1 MMTKLGITMK
11 QYIRLPVTFFLL
23 MLGLGAGMGALAQT
37 TSGIAETSFS
47 AEHIKQALDEKRWLD
62 AEKMLAP
69 LLGKEPNNSF
79 IAFDLAQVYENTDRK
94 AEAQSIYTAI
104 AALSPVEREKF
115 VVFEN
120 IDGKQSMKLLST
132 LARNKLQAFKTTT
145 PAPAA
150 VASLATA
157 PRAVDPIMVAVAP
170 APVPVPVVTPVKQD
184 TASVQEEQI
193 AAFDAWLMAWKT
205 KNLKAYFESYVPEF
219 KGKMTSS
226 AKWKKSR
233 TKNILGKEKIEI
245 KASNMAFKKLSADK
259 WTISFMQTYKAK
271 SITAVS
277 QKTLVMR
284 QVLGRWLIESETT
297 SK

>member
-1 MMTKLGITMK
+1 MTNKLGITME
-11 QYIRLPVTFFLL
+11 QHIRLLYTFFLL
-23 MLGLGAGMGALAQT
+23 MLGLGAGMGARAQT
-37 TSGIAETSFS
+37 TSGIAAMSSS
-47 AEHIKQALDEKRWLD
+47 AERIKQALDEKRWLD

-69 LLGKEPNNSF
+69 LLEKEPNNSV

-104 AALSPVEREKF
+104 AALPPVEREKF

-120 IDGKQSMKLLST
+120 TEGKQSMKLLST
-132 LARNKLQAFKTTT
+132 LARNKLQAFLNGTLKTTT
-145 PAPAA
+145 PVPAA
-150 VASLATA
+150 VA
-157 PRAVDPIMVAVAP
+157 PRAAAPIMVAVA
-170 APVPVPVVTPVKQD
+170 PVPVVTPVKQD
-184 TASVQEEQI
+184 TASVQSEQI

-219 KGKMTSS
+219 KGNMTSA

-233 TKNILGKEKIEI
+233 TKNILGKGKIEI
-245 KASNMAFKKLSADK
+245 KASNIAIEKLSADK
-259 WTISFMQTYKAK
+259 WKISFTQTYKAK

-284 QVLGRWLIESETT
+284 QVLGRWLIKSETR
-297 SK
+297 KK